1 MSAFLQDIIR
11 YPIKGFPGQRMP
23 EAQLAKGEG
32 LPFDRHLAL
41 TNGQQVLAPDGGW
54 TPCGAFVRLT
64 KNSDVPRFGIAFDE
78 TNGTATVTHPDG
90 RKTHIIRGDT
100 ASLEIAHNSIA
111 EWFPQT
117 NHRSTLAWTR
127 PGLGYWDHDDAALS
141 IINLDSVEQLSSLA
155 KVDIDP
161 RRFRGNLLIKGGGA
175 WSEFDLLGRQL
186 QIGDAV
192 LEILRPI
199 DRCSAT
205 SVHPD
210 NGEIDLNL
218 PALLARHA
226 GHIFC
231 GVYARIT
238 KQGVIRPGNRIIASG
253 RSFGIVKPASERPTA
268 PRVEQWPRSARVTAV
283 QQESET
289 VTSFWMKD
297 QLSDEAIT
305 PSYVPGQHI
314 RLHGIGQNG
323 VNWRSYTVS
332 GYRPDGQMRISVKRD
347 PQGTC
352 SGWLH
357 DNLKAGDQV
366 TISGPFGSFVQPQA
380 INRPITMFSAGIGI
394 TPLLAMLSGFAA
406 DAPETVVRFI
416 HVCRNIHELVFWD
429 ELTLLKARMPNLVI
443 QLYIDMV
450 ASEEAMP
457 TGAIKDKL
465 RWDDEVARISASY
478 ASNHALT
485 YACGPKSFMQ
495 TARER
500 LTDAGV
506 RDQDIL
512 EEVFASP
519 ITSSGSLKPAPKPG
533 PFSVTFSMSE
543 KTANWYAAT
552 GSLLDLAEQAGLKLP
567 ANCRGG
573 ACGVCAQTIQSGEVA
588 YILEPVTAPKGQT
601 HLPCCTVPQ
610 SDVVIGI

>member
-11 YPIKGFPGQRMP
+11 YPIKGFSGQRMP
-23 EAQLAKGEG
+23 EAQVAKGEG
-32 LPFDRHLAL
+32 LPFDRHLAFP
-41 TNGQQVLAPDGGW
+41 NGQYYLTPDGGW

-64 KNSDVPRFGIAFDE
+64 KKSDLPRFGVAFDE
-78 TNGTATVTHPDG
+78 TKGSATITHPDG
-90 RKTHIIRGDT
+90 RKELISRDDT
-100 ASLEIAHNSIA
+100 ASLEIANNLIA
-111 EWFPQT
+111 EWFPQK
-117 NHRSTLAWTR
+117 SGKPALAWTR
-127 PGLGYWDHDDAALS
+127 PGLGYWDHDDAAIS
-141 IINLDSVEQLSSLA
+141 IINLDSVEQLSNLA

-210 NGEIDLNL
+210 QGEIDLNL

-231 GVYARIT
+231 GVYARVI
-238 KQGVIRPGNRIIASG
+238 KHGVIRPGDRIVETG
-253 RSFGIVKPASERPTA
+253 RSFGAVKLASERPTA
-268 PRVEQWPRSARVTAV
+268 PPARQWPRSAIVTAV
-283 QQESET
+283 KQESEN
-289 VTSFWMKD
+289 VASFWIKD
-297 QLSDEAIT
+297 RLSDEAIT
-305 PSYVPGQHI
+305 PSYIPGQHI
-314 RLHGIGQNG
+314 CLHSIGPDRSS
-323 VNWRSYTVS
+323 WRSYTVS
-332 GYRPDGQMRISVKRD
+332 GYQTDGQLRVSVKRD
-347 PQGTC
+347 PKGIC

-357 DNLKAGDQV
+357 DELKVGDPI

-380 INRPITMFSAGIGI
+380 TDRPISMLSAGIGI
-394 TPLLAMLSGFAA
+394 TPLLAMLSGLAA
-406 DAPETVVRFI
+406 AAPKTVVRFV

-443 QLYIDMV
+443 QLYIDM
-450 ASEEAMP
+450 ATPREAILS
-457 TGAIKDKL
+457 GAIRDKM
-465 RWDDEVARISASY
+465 RWDDEVARISTSD
-478 ASNHALT
+478 ALT
-485 YACGPKSFMQ
+485 YVCGPKSFMQ
-495 TARER
+495 AARER
-500 LTDAGV
+500 LRVAGV

-519 ITSSGSLKPAPKPG
+519 ITSSGSIRPAPKPG
-533 PFSVTFSMSE
+533 PFSVTFSKSE
-543 KTANWYAAT
+543 TIANWTVAT
-552 GSLLDLAEQAGLKLP
+552 GSLLDLAEQAGLNLP

-573 ACGVCAQTIQSGEVA
+573 ACGACAQTIQSGEVA
-588 YILEPVTAPKGQT
+588 YLLDPVTTPEGQQ
-601 HLPCCTVPQ
+601 HLLCCAVPQ